1 MKMLYIMNSIYAS
14 IGEALEESVSYS
26 VFVKVWYDKNTYAVF
41 KSNGVVIETTR
52 PEVLT
57 VLGSSV
63 SINKLS
69 REFARK

>member
-1 MKMLYIMNSIYAS
+1 MLYIMNSIYAS

-69 REFARK
+69 REFALK

>member
-1 MKMLYIMNSIYAS
+1 MKMLYLMNSIYAS

-26 VFVKVWYDKNTYAVF
+26 VFVKVWYDKNTYALF

>member
-1 MKMLYIMNSIYAS
+1 MLYIMNSIYAS

-26 VFVKVWYDKNTYAVF
+26 VFVKVWYNRNTYAVF